1 MDSQSKY
8 WAGLAVQIAAHETH
22 PGQHEVAGVVE
33 GREVRG
39 GDRHWGR
46 GRHVHDITSQ
56 LGGRPP
62 GDVDQ
67 PKLKVSAAFTNS
79 AQNMY

>member
-1 MDSQSKY
+1 
-8 WAGLAVQIAAHETH
+8 
-22 PGQHEVAGVVE
+22 
-33 GREVRG
+33 VRG